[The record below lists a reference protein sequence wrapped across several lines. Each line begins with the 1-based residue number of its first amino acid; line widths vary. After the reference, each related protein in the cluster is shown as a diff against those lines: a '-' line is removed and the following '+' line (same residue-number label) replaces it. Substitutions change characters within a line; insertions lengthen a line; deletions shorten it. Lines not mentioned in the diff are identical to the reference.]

1 MRKKVISVI
10 LAVFMIICQ
19 MWGMKIMTSA
29 AKDSGGNKTVM
40 KIYVKAT
47 HTRGPSATEDKP
59 QLCLICNALLQQAL
73 GHKHSLHLTKVD
85 KVESTCTTNGNIE
98 YYVCECGKLF
108 SDANAV
114 TEITKADTE
123 VELKAH
129 VEGDWITDTEA
140 DYDKAGAK
148 HKECTVCGQ
157 VLVNEEIPAIQS
169 LEKPA
174 SPQTGDNNNMV
185 LYVSMLLLSA
195 AGLLAVISKKRR
207 VRLIK

>member
-1 MRKKVISVI
+1 
-10 LAVFMIICQ
+10 
-19 MWGMKIMTSA
+19 MK
-29 AKDSGGNKTVM
+29 
-40 KIYVKAT
+40 
-47 HTRGPSATEDKP
+47 TEK
-59 QLCLICNALLQQAL
+59 CSIRN
-73 GHKHSLHLTKVD
+73 
-85 KVESTCTTNGNIE
+85 
-98 YYVCECGKLF
+98 YYG
-108 SDANAV
+108 NAV

-169 LEKPA
+169 LEKPV